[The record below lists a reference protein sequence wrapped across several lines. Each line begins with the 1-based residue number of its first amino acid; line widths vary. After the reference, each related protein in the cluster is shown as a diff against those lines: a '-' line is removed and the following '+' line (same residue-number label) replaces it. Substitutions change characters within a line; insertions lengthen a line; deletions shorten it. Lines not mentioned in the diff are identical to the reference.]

1 MERSSGLSKEK
12 EYNKFKVRLSIADIF
27 IDITLLGILAFSG
40 ISVLIADYASVAG
53 NEYFNFIV
61 FIFLA
66 GAIFSVAGFP
76 VSFYGS
82 YILEHRYGLSNQTVI
97 KWFYERIKSSLVGAL
112 IGIPVG
118 LAFYFLLKSSGQLWW
133 FYFSI
138 FIFFISV
145 FLARIA
151 PVVIFPIF
159 YKFKE
164 LDNAEL
170 KMRLEKILKDVNVDI
185 KGIFSFNMSKN
196 TKKANAGFTG
206 IGKTKRII
214 LSDTLLEKFS
224 EDEIAVVFAHEA
236 GHYKYRHIL
245 KNIILSTIIIF
256 ITFYICG
263 SLYSLT
269 IRGMGFEKVYDL
281 AALPVLLFYLTI
293 FSLMIMPLTN
303 FISRKY
309 EFEAD
314 RYALDVTGDRGGFVS
329 AMEKL
334 ASINLADREPHP
346 FIEFIFYSH
355 PSINRRISAAAWEGE
370 LKKDCL
376 N

>member
-1 MERSSGLSKEK
+1 MERAVDSSKEK
-12 EYNKFKVRLSIADIF
+12 EYNKIKVRLSIADIF

-40 ISVLIADYASVAG
+40 ISVLMAGAASVTG
-53 NEYFNFIV
+53 NEYINFIV

-76 VSFYGS
+76 LSFYGS
-82 YILEHRYGLSNQTVI
+82 YILEHRFGLSNQTLA
-97 KWFYERIKSSLVGAL
+97 KWFFERIKSSLVGAV

-118 LAFYFLLKSSGQLWW
+118 ITFYFLLKSAGQFWW
-133 FYFSI
+133 LYFSI

-151 PVVIFPIF
+151 PVVIFPLF

-170 KMRLEKILKDVNVDI
+170 KMRLKKILKDVNVDI
-185 KGIFSFNMSKN
+185 KGIFSFNMSKD

-214 LSDTLLEKFS
+214 LSDTLLEKFN
-224 EDEIAVVFAHEA
+224 ENEIAVVFAHEA
-236 GHYKYRHIL
+236 GHYKYRHIV
-245 KNIILSTIIIF
+245 KNIFLSTVIIF
-256 ITFYICG
+256 VTFYICG
-263 SLYSLT
+263 TLYSLT
-269 IRGMGFEKVYDL
+269 IEAMGFEKIYDL

-293 FSLMIMPLTN
+293 FSLMMMPLTN
-303 FISRKY
+303 YISRKY

-314 RYALDVTGDRGGFVS
+314 KYALDVTGDRDGFIS
-329 AMEKL
+329 TMEKL
-334 ASINLADREPHP
+334 AAINLADREPHP
-346 FIEFIFYSH
+346 IIEFIFYSH
-355 PSINRRISAAAWEGE
+355 PSISRRINAA
-370 LKKDCL
+370 KI
-376 N
+376 

>member
-1 MERSSGLSKEK
+1 MERSVESSKEK
-12 EYNKFKVRLSIADIF
+12 EYNKIKVRLSIADIF

-40 ISVLIADYASVAG
+40 ISMLIASTATVTG
-53 NEYFNFIV
+53 NEYLNFII
-61 FIFLA
+61 FIFIT
-66 GAIFSVAGFP
+66 GAIFSAVGFP
-76 VSFYGS
+76 ISFYSS
-82 YILEHRYGLSNQTVI
+82 YILEHKYGLSNQTVA
-97 KWFYERIKSSLVGAL
+97 KWFFERIKSSMIGAF

-118 LAFYFLLKSSGQLWW
+118 LTFYFLLKSAGQFWW
-133 FYFSI
+133 LYFSI

-185 KGIFSFNMSKN
+185 KGIFSFNMSKD

-214 LSDTLLEKFS
+214 LSDTLLEKFN

-269 IRGMGFEKVYDL
+269 ISSMGFEKIYDL

-293 FSLMIMPLTN
+293 FSLMMMPLTN
-303 FISRKY
+303 YISRKY

-314 RYALDVTGDRGGFVS
+314 RYALDVTGDREGFVS
-329 AMEKL
+329 TMEKL

-346 FIEFIFYSH
+346 LIEFIFYSH
-355 PSINRRISAAAWEGE
+355 PSINRRISAAKGEGQ
-370 LKKDCL
+370 
-376 N
+376 